1 MSTNTAS
8 HNFLDSKHAPREGG
22 DAASRSRCEITP
34 IEQMVKP
41 GDQLIMAHDPYDP
54 RCEKIRALRTELLL
68 RRELN
73 DRADIVA
80 LLSPCAGEGRSL
92 LAAELAI
99 AFAQTGRPTLLVDAD
114 LRRPQQ
120 HSLFGTDNR
129 EGLSQAIEYEVPPLL
144 HTVQGLRRMSV
155 LTAGAVPSNPLE
167 LLSSRGFASMIE
179 EWRNNFEFVVIDTA
193 PIKQYS
199 DGLAVARLVGRVLAL
214 SRAQHTP
221 YKDMQDM
228 LRRLAATHSQIL
240 GAVISHF

>member
-1 MSTNTAS
+1 VSTGAATHS
-8 HNFLDSKHAPREGG
+8 TFDSRDAPRDGA
-22 DAASRSRCEITP
+22 DPAQRSRCDITP
-34 IEQMVKP
+34 IDRPVEP
-41 GDQLIMAHDPYDP
+41 DDRLIMAHDPRDP

-68 RRELN
+68 RRESS

-114 LRRPQQ
+114 LRRPRQ

-129 EGLSQAIEYEVPPLL
+129 QGLSQAIASATEPYL
-144 HTVQGLRRMSV
+144 HSVHGLPQMSL
-155 LTAGAVPSNPLE
+155 LTAGAIPSNPLE
-167 LLSSRGFASMIE
+167 LLSSSGFASMVDD
-179 EWRNNFEFVVIDTA
+179 WRNNFEFVVIDTA
-193 PIKQYS
+193 PVMHFS
-199 DGLAVARLVGRVLAL
+199 DALAVANLVGRVLAL

-228 LRRLAATHSQIL
+228 LRRLSATRSQIL